1 MQYTFTTAQR
11 LKNQTD
17 FQRVLKRGLRET
29 RGPIV
34 AALLAS
40 PETIKKSRLGIRI
53 GRRCGS
59 APVRNRIKRLL
70 REAFRLMQHD
80 WPRPFDVVVTVRP
93 HEPLI
98 LAEYQRLMAGVMVR
112 AAKKTT
118 SRMS

>member
-1 MQYTFTTAQR
+1 MNYTLTAAQR

-17 FQRVLKRGLRET
+17 FQRVLKKGLRES

-34 AALLAS
+34 AHVLAS
-40 PETIKKSRLGIRI
+40 PETIRKSRLGIRI
-53 GRRCGS
+53 GRRCGT

-80 WPRPFDVVVTVRP
+80 WPKPFDVVVTVKP

-98 LAEYQRLMAGVMVR
+98 LAEYQRILAGVMVR
-112 AAKKTT
+112 GVKPTKKA
-118 SRMS
+118 